1 MGTQHSLLM
10 FEESIKSEISRKK
23 YVYLVKL
30 FMEYHKIKDFDSI
43 VKIDKKELQKLI
55 ETYVIHVKKNVNPN
69 TVPTYLVP
77 VRTFLEINDIEL
89 NWRKIKR
96 FYPGK
101 IKPSGASAYQT
112 KDVKLMLEVTPQIR
126 NKALIHFLSSSGVR
140 VGSINELKIKHLRDM
155 PHGCTMVL
163 IYEDSTE
170 EYHTFLTPE
179 ATKSLNLYLDERKK
193 QGEIL
198 DEDSPIFRERYQ
210 IASAKSKAL
219 STEAIQAVLAR
230 TMKNASLRGQ
240 KKNGRYSEQLVHGFR
255 KRFNTILKLNNDV
268 NDNAIEKM
276 MGHKKGLDGSYLQIT
291 TERLFE
297 EFKKGI
303 MDLTIDSTE
312 RQKTKIE
319 TLESKQ
325 AELENLQEHMENI
338 ISEKIK
344 HQSTKLLKDLEK
356 IMENS
361 SKKVQMKM
369 ERGDLKLFKGMS
381 KNGAEFEKMKSSY
394 HNKN

>member
-1 MGTQHSLLM
+1 M
-10 FEESIKSEISRKK
+10 
-23 YVYLVKL
+23 L
-30 FMEYHKIKDFDSI
+30 FM
-43 VKIDKKELQKLI
+43 L
-55 ETYVIHVKKNVNPN
+55 KKNVNPN

-77 VRTFLEINDIEL
+77 VRTFLDVNDIDL

-101 IKPSGASAYQT
+101 IKRSGASAYQT

-170 EYHTFLTPE
+170 EYHTFLTSE

-268 NDNAIEKM
+268 NDNAIEK
-276 MGHKKGLDGSYLQIT
+276 
-291 TERLFE
+291 
-297 EFKKGI
+297 
-303 MDLTIDSTE
+303 
-312 RQKTKIE
+312 
-319 TLESKQ
+319 
-325 AELENLQEHMENI
+325 
-338 ISEKIK
+338 
-344 HQSTKLLKDLEK
+344 
-356 IMENS
+356 
-361 SKKVQMKM
+361 KM
-369 ERGDLKLFKGMS
+369 
-381 KNGAEFEKMKSSY
+381 AP
-394 HNKN
+394 